1 VSAQFHPLEAEY
13 LALQERAR
21 DLAELS
27 LAPADRADES
37 DSVDTEILKLL
48 KDSGLAAVQVPAA
61 YGGHFENPDSLA
73 VTIVR
78 EQLAA
83 SSSHLDSLFAMQG
96 IGSYA
101 IAVGGSDEMKE
112 RWLPRVAE
120 MDAIAALALTEPD
133 VGSDLKALSTTITAD
148 GDDLV
153 VNGTKSFI
161 TNAGDASYYC
171 VLGKESA
178 ADGVGYSLVLVPAD
192 TPGVTTSRPHQI
204 IAPHVLGDIVFD
216 EVRVPGSHRLG
227 APGRGFALVLATLA
241 TFRVSVAGA
250 AIGTAQAALDDALGH
265 TTAREQFG
273 TSLARLGPVP
283 QMLAMS
289 WTEIEMARTFT
300 YQVARA
306 AAADPTGSLH
316 LSSMAKIGATEVAGR
331 VVDRSV
337 QVMGRFGLIRGSR
350 IERLYRAARPMR
362 VYEGATEVLLDSL
375 SKKLIKEY
383 SSDH

>member
-1 VSAQFHPLEAEY
+1 MSTQFHPLEADY
-13 LALQERAR
+13 LALQKRAR
-21 DLAELS
+21 ALADDAL
-27 LAPADRADES
+27 PHADRADES
-37 DSVDTEILKLL
+37 DSVDPEILRLL
-48 KDSGLAAVQVPAA
+48 KESGLAAVQVPAA
-61 YGGHFENPDSLA
+61 YGGHFDNPDSLA

-101 IAVGGSDEMKE
+101 ISVGGSDEMKE
-112 RWLPRVAE
+112 RWLPRVAD
-120 MDAIAALALTEPD
+120 MDAIAALALTEPE

-148 GDDLV
+148 GDILV
-153 VNGTKSFI
+153 VNGAKSFI

-171 VLGKESA
+171 VLGKEDVA
-178 ADGVGYSLVLVPAD
+178 GGGAGYSLVLVPAD

-216 EVRVPGSHRLG
+216 NVRVPISHRLG
-227 APGRGFALVLATLA
+227 APGKGFALVLATLA

-265 TTAREQFG
+265 TTTREQFG
-273 TSLARLGPVP
+273 TPLARLGPVP

-306 AAADPTGSLH
+306 AASDPTGSLH

-383 SSDH
+383 SQ